1 MAERDFVAE
10 CIRLHVQDKKQLIIR
25 GFFPED
31 NPEGR
36 TMKVYINQREVP
48 VSITMTEGPEVR
60 RRYLRYRMNVGQE
73 ITGRLQLSQETVT
86 DFKICSCLGVE
97 EKEVFQANRKQFEK
111 LISHLDGNLEME
123 RFEENQFVLTGWCVT
138 GEQTGYQVKIEKTVF
153 P

>member
-31 NPEGR
+31 NPEKR
-36 TMKVYINQREVP
+36 TLKVYVNQKEMP
-48 VSITMTEGPEVR
+48 ISIVCTEGPEVR
-60 RRYLRYRMNVGQE
+60 RRYLHYRMNVGQE
-73 ITGRLQLSQETVT
+73 ITASLQLPEEAVT
-86 DFKICSCLGVE
+86 DFKVCSCLGTE
-97 EKEVFQANRKQFEK
+97 ETEVFHANRKQFEK

-138 GEQTGYQVKIEKTVF
+138 GE
-153 P
+153 